1 MGITRYVVGARASS
15 ESWLPIL
22 TEFRQ
27 ILNVYLQPVP
37 APVPI
42 TLKHFQ
48 ALARLGSAAVV
59 RSIFLARCPLY
70 ILLT

>member
-1 MGITRYVVGARASS
+1 M
-15 ESWLPIL
+15 L